1 MRRSPHEVAARFYA
15 ARGFDKIADA
25 YFLEARYGYLRW
37 GAEGKVQQL
46 DELYPRLREEGPR
59 PGPTSTIGAPVE
71 QLDLATVIKVSQAVS
86 GEIVLEKLI
95 DTLMRTAIEHAGAQ
109 RGLLILL
116 WGGQPQIEAEATTG
130 PGSVAVALRRAA
142 VTPSEL
148 PQSALQYVI
157 RTQESVLLDDAVV
170 GNLFSQDAYVQQR
183 RPRSVLC
190 LPLVKQAKLIGVLY
204 LENSL
209 APRVFTPARLAVL
222 ELLASQAAISLENA
236 RLYAELTRE
245 NRDRKQAEEALR
257 ASEQRLQDI
266 VDNTTAVIFV
276 KDLDLRYVLINREYE
291 RRYQVQRDQIR
302 GKTDFDI
309 HSLEFAEMVRR
320 TDRQVIEAGVPL
332 QFDQVAPSAVE
343 GERSYVV
350 VKFLLRD
357 HTGKPYAVCG
367 IATDLTESKRAQQLQ
382 AAIASE
388 RETVALQRAAELARA
403 NDALRG
409 CLDALASVPDLDDFL
424 GQVMAATTRQLG
436 ALSSNLRLRNFEQ
449 NTMPL
454 EIVFQDGRVMSPA
467 EANYPEGWRNAP
479 IDEHGVADFLN
490 PQTVAWH
497 VLDPQW
503 PILESDRAYL
513 LGLGVKAV
521 LILPLS
527 SGSQVNGR
535 LTFRFAEER
544 EFQPDEL
551 EIARALAIQASLAIQ
566 LTRLANAARQS
577 AVLEERNQLAGEIHD
592 SLAQFFTGISMQ
604 LGAAKEVLEKGDH
617 KGLSY
622 LQRAAELAQ
631 FGLAEARRSAYSLQP
646 SLTEG
651 LGLAE
656 ALQKLVERSN
666 VPGRLRCN
674 FHAGGVPEERL
685 PPTARHEL
693 LRIAQ
698 EAISNA
704 VRHAKP
710 TVISVSVR
718 GEPPNLVLE
727 VTDNGSGIAEPQLAS
742 GDGFGLSSMRARA
755 ENLGAQ
761 FDVRTAPGR
770 GTSIVVR
777 LPLP

>member
-1 MRRSPHEVAARFYA
+1 
-15 ARGFDKIADA
+15 
-25 YFLEARYGYLRW
+25 
-37 GAEGKVQQL
+37 
-46 DELYPRLREEGPR
+46 
-59 PGPTSTIGAPVE
+59 
-71 QLDLATVIKVSQAVS
+71 
-86 GEIVLEKLI
+86 
-95 DTLMRTAIEHAGAQ
+95 
-109 RGLLILL
+109 
-116 WGGQPQIEAEATTG
+116 
-130 PGSVAVALRRAA
+130 
-142 VTPSEL
+142 
-148 PQSALQYVI
+148 
-157 RTQESVLLDDAVV
+157 
-170 GNLFSQDAYVQQR
+170 
-183 RPRSVLC
+183 
-190 LPLVKQAKLIGVLY
+190 
-204 LENSL
+204 
-209 APRVFTPARLAVL
+209 
-222 ELLASQAAISLENA
+222 
-236 RLYAELTRE
+236 
-245 NRDRKQAEEALR
+245 
-257 ASEQRLQDI
+257 
-266 VDNTTAVIFV
+266 
-276 KDLDLRYVLINREYE
+276 
-291 RRYQVQRDQIR
+291 
-302 GKTDFDI
+302 
-309 HSLEFAEMVRR
+309 
-320 TDRQVIEAGVPL
+320 
-332 QFDQVAPSAVE
+332 
-343 GERSYVV
+343 V

-357 HTGKPYAVCG
+357 YTGKPYAVCG

-382 AAIASE
+382 AAIARE

-436 ALSSNLRLRNFEQ
+436 ALSSTLRVRNFEQ
-449 NTMPL
+449 NTMAL

-467 EANYPEGWRNAP
+467 EANYPEGWRNVS
-479 IDEHGVADFLN
+479 IDEHGAADFWN
-490 PQTVAWH
+490 PQTVARR
-497 VLDPQW
+497 VVDPQT
-503 PILESDRAYL
+503 PIPESQRAYL
-513 LGLGVKAV
+513 LGLGVKTV
-521 LILPLS
+521 LM
-527 SGSQVNGR
+527 VR
-535 LTFRFAEER
+535 LTFRFTEER
-544 EFQPDEL
+544 EFQPEEL

-604 LGAAKEVLEKGDH
+604 LGAAKEVLKKGDN

-622 LQRAAELAQ
+622 LERAAELAQ

-651 LGLAE
+651 LGLAGT
-656 ALQKLVERSN
+656 LQKLVERSN

-674 FHAGGVPEERL
+674 FHASDVPEERL
-685 PPTARHEL
+685 PRTARHEL

-727 VTDNGSGIAEPQLAS
+727 VTDNGSGIAKQRVAS
-742 GDGFGLSSMRARA
+742 GFGLSSMRARA

>member
-1 MRRSPHEVAARFYA
+1 
-15 ARGFDKIADA
+15 
-25 YFLEARYGYLRW
+25 
-37 GAEGKVQQL
+37 
-46 DELYPRLREEGPR
+46 
-59 PGPTSTIGAPVE
+59 
-71 QLDLATVIKVSQAVS
+71 
-86 GEIVLEKLI
+86 
-95 DTLMRTAIEHAGAQ
+95 
-109 RGLLILL
+109 
-116 WGGQPQIEAEATTG
+116 
-130 PGSVAVALRRAA
+130 
-142 VTPSEL
+142 
-148 PQSALQYVI
+148 
-157 RTQESVLLDDAVV
+157 
-170 GNLFSQDAYVQQR
+170 
-183 RPRSVLC
+183 
-190 LPLVKQAKLIGVLY
+190 
-204 LENSL
+204 
-209 APRVFTPARLAVL
+209 
-222 ELLASQAAISLENA
+222 
-236 RLYAELTRE
+236 
-245 NRDRKQAEEALR
+245 
-257 ASEQRLQDI
+257 
-266 VDNTTAVIFV
+266 
-276 KDLDLRYVLINREYE
+276 
-291 RRYQVQRDQIR
+291 
-302 GKTDFDI
+302 
-309 HSLEFAEMVRR
+309 
-320 TDRQVIEAGVPL
+320 
-332 QFDQVAPSAVE
+332 
-343 GERSYVV
+343 
-350 VKFLLRD
+350 
-357 HTGKPYAVCG
+357 
-367 IATDLTESKRAQQLQ
+367 
-382 AAIASE
+382 
-388 RETVALQRAAELARA
+388 
-403 NDALRG
+403 
-409 CLDALASVPDLDDFL
+409 
-424 GQVMAATTRQLG
+424 
-436 ALSSNLRLRNFEQ
+436 
-449 NTMPL
+449 
-454 EIVFQDGRVMSPA
+454 VMSPA

-513 LGLGVKAV
+513 LGLGVKTV

-527 SGSQVNGR
+527 SGGQVNGR

-544 EFQPDEL
+544 EFQPEEL

-674 FHAGGVPEERL
+674 FHASGVPEERL